1 MRFFIKGVEVK
12 IDFLFAASVTLLM
25 CFNTGNEI
33 RYGILFSILH
43 EFGHLFAIVACSER
57 PETVRFGIFGMTIIR
72 KNDITQDYKKEFI
85 TAISGPLMNFF
96 LFLMLFG
103 LFALCRKEILLKS
116 AAMNLMIGLFNIT
129 PVFSLDG
136 GRALESM
143 LSQRLPCDRCESV
156 MKAVSVMFLIPMT
169 ALGFYILIKSG
180 YNFTFLA
187 ISIYLTVMLFKK
199 C

>member
-1 MRFFIKGVEVK
+1 MCFFIKGVEVK

-169 ALGFYILIKSG
+169 SLGFYILIKSG

>member
-1 MRFFIKGVEVK
+1 MRFFIKGVGIR

-25 CFNTGNEI
+25 CFNTGDEI
-33 RYGILFSILH
+33 RCGILFSILH
-43 EFGHLFAIVACSER
+43 ELGHLLAIIACGER

-96 LFLMLFG
+96 LSLMLFG
-103 LFALCRKEILLKS
+103 LYAPCREEILLKS
-116 AAMNLMIGLFNIT
+116 ALISLVIGLFNII

-136 GRALESM
+136 GRALES
-143 LSQRLPCDRCESV
+143 LLLQRLPRDRCESV
-156 MKAVSVMFLIPMT
+156 MKAVSVVFLVPMT
-169 ALGFYILIKSG
+169 ALGFYILINSG

-187 ISIYLTVMLFKK
+187 ISIYLAVMLFEK

>member
-103 LFALCRKEILLKS
+103 LYALCRKEILLKS

-169 ALGFYILIKSG
+169 SLGFYILIKSG

>member
-1 MRFFIKGVEVK
+1 MSFFIKGVGIR

-25 CFNTGNEI
+25 CFNTGDEI
-33 RYGILFSILH
+33 RCGILFSILH
-43 EFGHLFAIVACSER
+43 ELGHLLAIIACGER

-96 LFLMLFG
+96 LSFMLFG
-103 LFALCRKEILLKS
+103 LYAPCREEILLKS
-116 AAMNLMIGLFNIT
+116 ALISLVIGLFNII

-136 GRALESM
+136 GRALESV
-143 LSQRLPCDRCESV
+143 LLQRLPRDRCESV
-156 MKAVSVMFLIPMT
+156 MKAVSVVFLVPMT
-169 ALGFYILIKSG
+169 ALGFYILINSG

-187 ISIYLTVMLFKK
+187 ISIYLTVMLFEK

>member
-169 ALGFYILIKSG
+169 SLGFYILIKSG

>member
-25 CFNTGNEI
+25 CFNTGDEI
-33 RYGILFSILH
+33 RCGILFSILH
-43 EFGHLFAIVACSER
+43 ELGHLLAIIACGER

-96 LFLMLFG
+96 LSLMLFG
-103 LFALCRKEILLKS
+103 LYAPCREEILLKS
-116 AAMNLMIGLFNIT
+116 ALISLVIGLFNII

-136 GRALESM
+136 GRALES
-143 LSQRLPCDRCESV
+143 LLLQRLPRDRCESV
-156 MKAVSVMFLIPMT
+156 MKAVSVVFLVPMT
-169 ALGFYILIKSG
+169 ALGFYILINSG

-187 ISIYLTVMLFKK
+187 ISIYLAVMLFEK

>member
-1 MRFFIKGVEVK
+1 MRFFIRDTQIK

-25 CFNTGNEI
+25 CFNTGDEI
-33 RYGILFSILH
+33 RLGILFSVLH
-43 EFGHLFAIVACSER
+43 EFGHLFAIVACGES

-85 TAISGPLMNFF
+85 TAVSGPMMNFF
-96 LFLMLFG
+96 LSLGFG
-103 LFALCRKEILLKS
+103 VIYGFCRSEILLKC
-116 AAMNLMIGLFNIT
+116 AVVNLLIGLFNIM

-136 GRALESM
+136 GRALESL
-143 LSQRLPCDRCESV
+143 LSQRLSRDGCEAV
-156 MKAVSVMFLIPMT
+156 MKAVSIAFLVPMT
-169 ALGFYILIKSG
+169 ALGFYILIKSR

-187 ISIYLTVMLFKK
+187 ISIYLTVMLFIK

>member
-25 CFNTGNEI
+25 CFNTGDEI
-33 RYGILFSILH
+33 RCGILFSILH
-43 EFGHLFAIVACSER
+43 ELGHLLAIIACGER

-96 LFLMLFG
+96 LSFMLFG
-103 LFALCRKEILLKS
+103 LYAPCREEILLKS
-116 AAMNLMIGLFNIT
+116 ALISLVIGLFNII

-136 GRALESM
+136 GRALES
-143 LSQRLPCDRCESV
+143 LLLQRLPRDRCESV
-156 MKAVSVMFLIPMT
+156 MKAVSVVFLVPMT
-169 ALGFYILIKSG
+169 ALGFYILINSG

-187 ISIYLTVMLFKK
+187 ISIYLAVMLFEK

>member
-25 CFNTGNEI
+25 CFNTGDEI
-33 RYGILFSILH
+33 RCGILFSLLH
-43 EFGHLFAIVACSER
+43 EFGHLFAIVACGER
-57 PETVRFGIFGMTIIR
+57 PETVRFGIFGMTIVR
-72 KNDITQDYKKEFI
+72 KSDITQDYKKEFI

-96 LFLMLFG
+96 LFLIFVVCYAV
-103 LFALCRKEILLKS
+103 FKREILLKS
-116 AAMNLMIGLFNIT
+116 AVINLVIGLFNIT

-136 GRALESM
+136 GRALESV
-143 LSQRLPCDRCESV
+143 LSQKLPRDRCEKAV
-156 MKAVSVMFLIPMT
+156 KAVSAAFLVPMT

>member
-1 MRFFIKGVEVK
+1 MRFFIKGVE
-12 IDFLFAASVTLLM
+12 IRLDFLFTASVTVLM
-25 CFNTGNEI
+25 CFNTGDEI

-43 EFGHLFAIVACSER
+43 EFGHLFAIVACGER

-72 KNDITQDYKKEFI
+72 KSDITQDYKKEFI

-96 LFLMLFG
+96 LSLIFCG
-103 LFALCRKEILLKS
+103 LFALLRKETLLKC
-116 AAMNLMIGLFNIT
+116 AMINLAIGLFNIT

-136 GRALESM
+136 GRALESV
-143 LSQRLPCDRCESV
+143 LSQRLPCDRCERII
-156 MKAVSVMFLIPMT
+156 KAVSVTFLVPMT

-187 ISIYLTVMLFKK
+187 ISIYLSVMLFKK

>member
-25 CFNTGNEI
+25 CFNTGDEI
-33 RYGILFSILH
+33 RCGILFSILH
-43 EFGHLFAIVACSER
+43 EFGHLFAIVACGER

-96 LFLMLFG
+96 LSLTLFG
-103 LFALCRKEILLKS
+103 LYALCRKEILLKS
-116 AAMNLMIGLFNIT
+116 ALINLVIGLFNIT

-136 GRALESM
+136 GRALESI
-143 LSQRLPCDRCESV
+143 LSQRLPRDRCESV
-156 MKAVSVMFLIPMT
+156 MKAVSVAFLVPMT

-187 ISIYLTVMLFKK
+187 ISVYLTVMLFKK